1 MRLFYRQFF
10 SLALVF
16 GWLVLPVTA
25 AAQDSFFSEQVA
37 VADRGSAELSR
48 AAREGLTRLL
58 IKVSGNEAI
67 LDEAAFR
74 EAVGS
79 AQQHVL
85 LYTYRD
91 DEEGDVVFLEFD
103 DAFVRSLFRDES
115 VPYWEQRRPPVVVWV
130 ALDEPFSRRFAA
142 RSDDADLL
150 VPSVERFEARGVE
163 ARFPL
168 LDLTDAATVPVNALW
183 TRDFDQI
190 RQGSTRYGSEH
201 SLVGRWIDLSDG
213 SKLVDWYYLGPDG
226 EVHKQMRLSN
236 LDGIWDVGVDLAVDA
251 MRDSLAVTLQQFEIS
266 DAIAVT
272 VRGVSSFADYRAVS
286 TVFKQLAELVELR
299 IDSVGQDTLTYRVIG
314 VSSAEEVARLIPS
327 RSGLRVQSATN
338 RAQLELTWES
348 IQ

>member
-1 MRLFYRQFF
+1 MRLFYRPFF
-10 SLALVF
+10 SLVLFF
-16 GWLVLPVTA
+16 GWTGLPVTA
-25 AAQDSFFSEQVA
+25 MAQNSFFSEQVA
-37 VADRGSAELSR
+37 VADRESAELSR
-48 AAREGLTRLL
+48 AAQEGLTRLL
-58 IKVSGNEAI
+58 IKVSGNEEI
-67 LDEAAFR
+67 LDRAAFR

-85 LYTYRD
+85 MYSYRE

-142 RSDDADLL
+142 RSDGVDLL
-150 VPSVERFEARGVE
+150 VPSIERFEDRGVE

-168 LDLTDAATVPVNALW
+168 LDLADAATVPINALW

-190 RQGSTRYGSEH
+190 RRGSLRYGSAH

-226 EVHKQMRLSN
+226 EMHKQIRLSE
-236 LDGIWDVGVDLAVDA
+236 LDRIWDVGVDLAVDA

-272 VRGVSSFADYRAVS
+272 VRGVTSFADYRAVS
-286 TVFKQLAELVELR
+286 TLFRQLAELVELR
-299 IDSVGQDTLTYRVIG
+299 IDSVGRDTLTYRIVG
-314 VSSAEEVARLIPS
+314 VSSAKEVARLIP
-327 RSGLRVQSATN
+327 RHSGLRVHSATS
-338 RAQLELTWES
+338 RAQLDLTWES